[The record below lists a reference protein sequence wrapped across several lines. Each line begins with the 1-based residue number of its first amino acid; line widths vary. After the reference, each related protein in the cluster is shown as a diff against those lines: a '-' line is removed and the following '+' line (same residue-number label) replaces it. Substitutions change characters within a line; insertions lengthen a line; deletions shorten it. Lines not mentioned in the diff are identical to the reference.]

1 MRAGPSDAKRPST
14 IEPSGTGA
22 ERKNDESL
30 TLTDS
35 GFVHRNIYAAWRLA
49 RLDPESFEAFGG

>member
-1 MRAGPSDAKRPST
+1 M